1 MTEIERK
8 NLLAYMENFI
18 KEVSGNK
25 EMARKFLVEVGICTK
40 DGKLT
45 EPYKNLYLPPI
56 EV

>member
-25 EMARKFLVEVGICTK
+25 EMARQFLIEVGICTI
-40 DGKLT
+40 DGQLT

-56 EV
+56 EA